1 MSDRP
6 SQTSR
11 SPVQPVSITLNDVY
25 YILFRQKWVILSF
38 SIVAILA
45 AGILYLTFPTHY
57 VSEAKLL
64 VRYVTE
70 TRSLAPSE
78 RNPDVKSPDSRGET
92 IINSELEILTSMDLA
107 KEVAEKIGT
116 GARAI
121 RAAENGKPST
131 GVAVYAALLWVYG
144 LLSPFTQL
152 ADPQSAFPA

>member
-25 YILFRQKWVILSF
+25 YILFRQKWVILSY

-45 AGILYLTFPTHY
+45 AEILYLTLPTHY

-107 KEVAEKIGT
+107 KEVAEKIGPT
-116 GARAI
+116 
-121 RAAENGKPST
+121 N
-131 GVAVYAALLWVYG
+131 
-144 LLSPFTQL
+144 
-152 ADPQSAFPA
+152 